1 MKRLR
6 RRVRPPGARR
16 THARSVTRHS
26 SLPPVERQV
35 DIPLPPALNTE
46 RVRRNG
52 AVALLDVDGQRLRLR
67 LLRSLVGDDEP
78 TALTEAEEA
87 ALAAGGVKA
96 ATSDEQRRVEA
107 SAAAAYQQL
116 RGESLGIEAAARR
129 LGVTTGRVRQRLAAR
144 SLYGLKEGNAW
155 LLPAFQFAAQG
166 LVPGIEA
173 VLKRLPPDISPL
185 AVWRWLTSPNPD
197 LCTRDDE
204 ERPLSPRQWL
214 LEGNPPEPAAEL
226 AAAL

>member
-1 MKRLR
+1 M
-6 RRVRPPGARR
+6 
-16 THARSVTRHS
+16 RHS

-52 AVALLDVDGQRLRLR
+52 AVALVDVEGHRLLLR
-67 LLRSLVGDDEP
+67 LLRPLVSDDEP
-78 TALTEAEEA
+78 AALTESEEA
-87 ALAAGGVKA
+87 ALARGGVLHVPPP
-96 ATSDEQRRVEA
+96 EQRRVEA
-107 SAAAAYQQL
+107 QAAAAYQRL
-116 RGESLGIEAAARR
+116 REESLDIAAAARR
-129 LGVTTGRVRQRLAAR
+129 LGVTTGRIRQRLAAR

-155 LLPAFQFAAQG
+155 LLPAFQFAEQG

-185 AVWRWLTSPNPD
+185 AVARWLATPNPD
-197 LCTRDDE
+197 LCTRDDD

-214 LEGNPPEPAAEL
+214 LEGHPAEPAAEL